1 MTARA
6 NLQIIFTIDGLS
18 SDLEDGILI
27 VKDDLRALIK
37 DYFGISIID
46 MSGDD
51 YWTVDDVGLMIYPD
65 GTTDFVSCTTSN

>member
-1 MTARA
+1 LTARA